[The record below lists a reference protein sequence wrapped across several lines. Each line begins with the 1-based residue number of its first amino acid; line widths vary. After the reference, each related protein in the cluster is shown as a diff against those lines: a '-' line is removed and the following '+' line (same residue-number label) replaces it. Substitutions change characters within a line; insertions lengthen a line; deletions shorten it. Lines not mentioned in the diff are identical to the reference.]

1 MDPQLML
8 NAAPGAWG
16 VCSDSG
22 WMTAELFLGWFKKFI
37 KFSGATFDRPV
48 LLLLDGH
55 RTRTQNIDV
64 IIETRSNGVII
75 LCLPPHTNNK
85 LQVAEIAYMR
95 PLSVYYDQQIT
106 AWFRSNPGMVISV
119 RQVAEI
125 FGKAFV
131 QACKMATAVVSPEQV
146 MPYPATHKM
155 IRVTRKRGKT
165 AIITS
170 SPYKNESEETINRKK
185 LEEDNKKR
193 KTEAKDQKK
202 HTKTNSS
209 KKKIKKS
216 TNNNLISPPE
226 SDNEENNITCFYC
239 LGKYLDSDEGWVAC
253 SLCEK
258 WAHCSCAGIDDEDDE
273 ATFTFEFCN

>member
-37 KFSGATFDRPV
+37 KFCGATVDRPV

-55 RTRTQNIDV
+55 RTHTQNIDV
-64 IIETRSNGVII
+64 IIEARSNGDII
-75 LCLPPHTNNK
+75 LCLPPHTTNK
-85 LQVAEIAYMR
+85 LQVADVAYMR

-106 AWFRSNPGMVISV
+106 AWLRSNPGMVVTI

-131 QACKMATAVVSPEQV
+131 QACKMATAVNGFKKCGIWPYGQTVSFDIDFAPSLTTDIPQTEKLPIAEALQALPETTTPATPPPVVDSQIMTQCEIEAEPQPGCSTWMSPVKVYQSPTTPPELVFSVVSPQQV
-146 MPYPATHKM
+146 MPDPATRKV

-170 SPYKNESEETINRKK
+170 YPYKNE
-185 LEEDNKKR
+185 LER
-193 KTEAKDQKK
+193 
-202 HTKTNSS
+202 S
-209 KKKIKKS
+209 
-216 TNNNLISPPE
+216 
-226 SDNEENNITCFYC
+226 
-239 LGKYLDSDEGWVAC
+239 
-253 SLCEK
+253 
-258 WAHCSCAGIDDEDDE
+258 
-273 ATFTFEFCN
+273 